1 MMLPAHIA
9 RKLPDYL
16 EIVQSGT
23 AALVLKM
30 PAANVQAFFDCHGWG
45 ATSAKKVFVKLVK
58 SMGEE
63 RIYLKFTNAAHGRQ
77 WTDIRAFTNLLA
89 SFCDEESEKEKCALG
104 AYEPQSLLQFRSCNM
119 IFMHDM
125 GVLVLSDKMDMDCK
139 TFCREYLELMTKTE
153 KLCTHGVVHGDIHC
167 GNLMYKST
175 AKQVAH

>member
-104 AYEPQSLLQFRSCNM
+104 SKS
-119 IFMHDM
+119 
-125 GVLVLSDKMDMDCK
+125 
-139 TFCREYLELMTKTE
+139 
-153 KLCTHGVVHGDIHC
+153 IHC
-167 GNLMYKST
+167 IFSNMHAKAAFNLQHSCLSLRLDIMRRQT
-175 AKQVAH
+175 